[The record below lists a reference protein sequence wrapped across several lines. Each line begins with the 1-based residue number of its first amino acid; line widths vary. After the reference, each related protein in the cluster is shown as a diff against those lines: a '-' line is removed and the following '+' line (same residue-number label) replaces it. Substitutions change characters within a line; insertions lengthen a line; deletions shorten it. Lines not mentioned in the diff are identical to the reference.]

1 MTLLVELTGTH
12 YQYFIVR
19 MTTSAI
25 LPMDLII
32 SLEEETKKKKEKV
45 DARIKR
51 HYYKYKG
58 VASV

>member
-32 SLEEETKKKKEKV
+32 SLEEEKKKEGKSGCE
-45 DARIKR
+45 DK
-51 HYYKYKG
+51 KTLL
-58 VASV
+58 